1 MKLKNKS
8 TKTCNNSMAQDTKS
22 SLIQI
27 DRMRRL
33 CGFECLRGVAIY
45 VWMFGVALV
54 PSMCWL
60 GVHL

>member
-33 CGFECLRGVAIY
+33 CGFECLRGVAINA
-45 VWMFGVALV
+45 WMFCVALV
-54 PSMCWL
+54 SLMCWL
-60 GVHL
+60 RVYL